1 MVKQDIPI
9 EACVAFDLETCLIRP
24 GLTAPPIVC
33 ATIADAQGAVF
44 VPTEGVERAIAAL
57 LDSDRIIVGH
67 NVAYDFCC
75 ILEWLPELRPAVFR
89 AYEADRILDTLLCQ
103 RLIEIETGDVR
114 GRLALDLLCARYGLR
129 HETKGATTEDGES
142 VRLSYG
148 RYLGASLE
156 AYPPEFISYVVD
168 DAKLTLELFRRML
181 QRGLVGRADL
191 ARLCR
196 ADLGLKLV
204 AAEGLRCD
212 PERVGLLEQ
221 ATAARRDALQK
232 ELLAGGLLRTK
243 RGGEAAKQMWAIKR
257 AVAEAFELPYEVHQK
272 TPKHQPQVIYA
283 GNAEEMAALE
293 DRGLLTEKGNISTGR
308 ETLDAS
314 GDPLLE
320 ALAEY
325 GQWSAVWNKDLPAFR
340 FSAESGLPLHT
351 RFGFAAT
358 TRTTSGGGIGGIKFN
373 CFDGETEIL
382 TPEGWTRFD
391 QLDDGVEVAQWE
403 AGQIS
408 FVQPLAYQRQHYCGD
423 MLRIKTQ
430 YHIDLLVTPDHRCL
444 LESKGRHFVV
454 AASQYP
460 LHGPKQLN
468 AGEHRAGK
476 LHFWLP
482 EMIMLCAYQADGRDN
497 CGIQFS
503 FKKERK
509 IRRFVDA
516 LACLGWECHEHAPS
530 KGGNRNWYLPAGSK
544 GAEFLKRWLPN
555 KKFEAWVLQLDWES
569 LCDFCNEIW
578 EWDGCSTRKNHYASE
593 YKQNADFVQAALSL
607 RGWRARMRCYRG
619 SVAPSWQVDV
629 TRRKSS
635 KVDNRTIAAVPWNAK
650 VYCVTVP
657 SGFIVIR
664 RGQSVMITGQ
674 SQNVRK
680 LPGLRECFVAPDGG
694 AFVATDF
701 TGLENATFAQICLW
715 GMRDRTLVDRYN
727 DPAWDDHSEF
737 GRHIAGR
744 GEDLP
749 TFMAR
754 LKEPAAKECRAAAK
768 PLRFG
773 LRGGLRKPTTVASYA
788 RIGYGVDRPVEFW
801 ASMIDLFFATQH
813 SDVAY
818 LTQYVQQFRTE
829 NGRYNVPI
837 PATGIIRR
845 GCGGPAAANTPF
857 QGLGAVV
864 ATEALYCT
872 TRDQMLGKMPGRAC
886 LFVHDEI
893 GSHTRGSVHPDDVEG
908 LRAAHEHVMIES
920 ARRIMPDIIMRAES
934 VAMRHWSKKAEH
946 AEDSEGRIVVQ
957 DAEYAVK
964 AERKQ
969 R

>member
-1 MVKQDIPI
+1 MVCGRGTRLRVPSRGIFVKQDIPI
-9 EACVAFDLETCLIRP
+9 EACVAFDLESCLIRP
-24 GLTAPPIVC
+24 GLCAPPIVC

-114 GRLALDLLCARYGLR
+114 GKLALDLLCARYGLR

-156 AYPPEFISYVVD
+156 AYPPEFVEYAVD

-221 ATAARRDALQK
+221 ATAARREALQR
-232 ELLAGGLLRTK
+232 ELLSGGLLRGQK
-243 RGGEAAKQMWAIKR
+243 KSMWAIKR
-257 AVAEAFELPYEVHQK
+257 AVAEAFELPHEVHQK
-272 TPKHQPQVIYA
+272 TPKHQPQVIYT
-283 GNAEEMAALE
+283 GEEHAELI

-308 ETLDAS
+308 ETLEAS

-340 FSAESGLPLHT
+340 FSAEGGVPLHT

-373 CFDGETEIL
+373 
-382 TPEGWTRFD
+382 
-391 QLDDGVEVAQWE
+391 Q
-403 AGQIS
+403 
-408 FVQPLAYQRQHYCGD
+408 
-423 MLRIKTQ
+423 
-430 YHIDLLVTPDHRCL
+430 
-444 LESKGRHFVV
+444 
-454 AASQYP
+454 
-460 LHGPKQLN
+460 
-468 AGEHRAGK
+468 
-476 LHFWLP
+476 
-482 EMIMLCAYQADGRDN
+482 
-497 CGIQFS
+497 
-503 FKKERK
+503 
-509 IRRFVDA
+509 
-516 LACLGWECHEHAPS
+516 
-530 KGGNRNWYLPAGSK
+530 
-544 GAEFLKRWLPN
+544 
-555 KKFEAWVLQLDWES
+555 
-569 LCDFCNEIW
+569 
-578 EWDGCSTRKNHYASE
+578 
-593 YKQNADFVQAALSL
+593 QNQ
-607 RGWRARMRCYRG
+607 
-619 SVAPSWQVDV
+619 
-629 TRRKSS
+629 
-635 KVDNRTIAAVPWNAK
+635 
-650 VYCVTVP
+650 
-657 SGFIVIR
+657 
-664 RGQSVMITGQ
+664 
-674 SQNVRK
+674 RK

-744 GEDLP
+744 GEDLA

-837 PATGIIRR
+837 PGTGIIRR

-908 LRAAHEHVMIES
+908 LRAAQERAMIES

-934 VAMRHWSKKAEH
+934 AAMRHWSKKAEH
-946 AEDSEGRIVVQ
+946 EEDAKGRIVVQ
-957 DAEYAVK
+957 DSEYAVK
-964 AERKQ
+964 AERKK